1 MKGIIHLHSSF
12 SHDAIN
18 KIDKI
23 IDKALE
29 NDLDFIILT
38 DHDTING
45 SLALR
50 KRIKERK
57 LNLIAPIAAEY
68 KTSYGD
74 IIAAFINNEI
84 TDLRYQNFILE
95 VKKQNGLI
103 LFPHPFQSHPNDK
116 IELIASDADLIEISN
131 SRCTKIQDK
140 KSESLSYKF
149 IKLSYH
155 GSDAHLPNEL
165 CNVIVEIEGNL
176 TENDLKNSLI
186 KFEMGLLKTEKTFIR
201 NISFS
206 QIIKSIKQKNRRL
219 FLKNLVG
226 IFIDTIRLGWNK
238 RVT

>member
-1 MKGIIHLHSSF
+1 M
-12 SHDAIN
+12 
-18 KIDKI
+18 
-23 IDKALE
+23 
-29 NDLDFIILT
+29 
-38 DHDTING
+38 
-45 SLALR
+45 
-50 KRIKERK
+50 
-57 LNLIAPIAAEY
+57 
-68 KTSYGD
+68 
-74 IIAAFINNEI
+74 
-84 TDLRYQNFILE
+84 
-95 VKKQNGLI
+95 
-103 LFPHPFQSHPNDK
+103 
-116 IELIASDADLIEISN
+116 IEISN

-149 IKLSYH
+149 NKLSYH